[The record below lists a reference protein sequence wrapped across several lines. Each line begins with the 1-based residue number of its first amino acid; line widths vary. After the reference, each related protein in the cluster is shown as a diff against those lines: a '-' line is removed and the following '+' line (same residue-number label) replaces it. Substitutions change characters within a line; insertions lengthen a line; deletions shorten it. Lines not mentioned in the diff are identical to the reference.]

1 MSHVN
6 PVNGLARHQF
16 PVALRFEHPTDVWK
30 IIHSTYKKK
39 EREKET
45 EVSALKDKTKLILKK
60 I

>member
-45 EVSALKDKTKLILKK
+45 EVSALKDKTKLI
-60 I
+60 